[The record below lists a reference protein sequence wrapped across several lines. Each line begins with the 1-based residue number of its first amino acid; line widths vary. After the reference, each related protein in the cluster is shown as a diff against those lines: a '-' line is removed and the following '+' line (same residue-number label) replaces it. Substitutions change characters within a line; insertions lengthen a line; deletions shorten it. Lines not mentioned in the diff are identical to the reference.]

1 MFIFPISPHH
11 FPLLPLSFSLLS
23 FSLLSPSS
31 SALLPSL
38 QQRLKT
44 DEYRSVPSFIS
55 DVQLLLENAKKF
67 YKKGSEELQNAEEL
81 ERAFLERLQE
91 CWEEASEGGGSRR
104 GGEVVA

>member
-1 MFIFPISPHH
+1 MFILPISPSLL
-11 FPLLPLSFSLLS
+11 PPLLLLPLLLS
-23 FSLLSPSS
+23 FL
-31 SALLPSL
+31 SL

-67 YKKGSEELQNAEEL
+67 YKKDSEELQNAEEL

-104 GGEVVA
+104 ERGGGGVLFKGLIT

>member
-1 MFIFPISPHH
+1 M
-11 FPLLPLSFSLLS
+11 LSFL
-23 FSLLSPSS
+23 FF
-31 SALLPSL
+31 

-91 CWEEASEGGGSRR
+91 CWEEASEGWGSRKERR
-104 GGEVVA
+104 GRGCLIV